1 MIRFHCSKC
10 AMKLMVE
17 PEFAGSNVACPSC
30 GLNLTVPAAS
40 AASQAGA
47 AQAGREAWKETDP
60 TNPNVWMS
68 LGIGV
73 GVFVL
78 IYLLAL
84 PFKYTKG
91 LLYERGWVQFA
102 ETFFF
107 GWGVAFLG
115 LKLLKIRH
123 QQSALRLDV
132 LPMDIARKIA
142 KENVGSFIQHV
153 YALPVKLRDSLMVN
167 RIRKALELFETRQ
180 VNSEV
185 STMMGNQ
192 SNIDGARIGGSFTI
206 VKVFIWAIPILGFIG
221 TVIGLS
227 SAIANFKGVMSP
239 EAVKDPALLMTSMGG
254 VTAGLAT
261 AFDTTLL
268 GLIYALFLTL
278 PMSSLQKLEED
289 TLTHVDAYCNENFLP
304 RLNDGSGAAGGDMG
318 ALADVL
324 TASITRAHTQ
334 FLTGLDAA
342 SKMVREQ
349 AEGLDKRAN
358 ENQKLVQENFTKA
371 ITAFNET
378 ANKTLGDLG
387 KSAGTSIETLSTT
400 LKKATDHVGALEKV
414 ASSQQAQLD
423 ASVKETLAKL
433 QQDSSKVISEA
444 MKSSIGETS
453 KAIENTF
460 KPAIEQVNALTDAVK
475 STAQH
480 VGTLQKQA
488 SEHQSSV
495 QKAMQEAV
503 TSVQRDASKVLE
515 ESIKASAAQS
525 SKAIEE
531 SIKPAMQHLASIG
544 ETAKAAVAGATALQK
559 QAQDQHAA
567 GQREFMETTG
577 RLQRDLAKALE
588 DAVRP
593 AAQQLGS
600 LGDVVKT
607 AAQHVASLERSA
619 SEQQAAMQRAMQE
632 SIARVQEEA
641 SRGLAESIRN
651 TAGQSAKAME
661 EVMRPAVSQL
671 AAIGETAKNAV
682 TEATSMQKQARE
694 QHAAGQQS
702 FIETTSRLQRDL
714 AKALEDTVR
723 PAAQQLT
730 QLAEAVKGAGSHVS
744 GLERQ
749 ARDQQV
755 ATERALHEATAQLQR
770 DAARGMEEALRPA
783 AQQIASLGEAMKNAV
798 SQMSQLERAGRD
810 QQNAAQQASLESS
823 RQMQREATK
832 SLEDSLRPVA
842 QQLGAL
848 SESVRAVTGQLGGL
862 DRAAQDAQASVA
874 RSVESGMSKV
884 QQDVARASTEAMQNA
899 NLQLATLQKGIASL
913 NETLSALGGK
923 TIVIQQAVPLATSAT
938 PAKGGFFSRLS
949 GKG

>member
-17 PEFAGSNVACPSC
+17 PEYAGSNVTCPSC

-40 AASQAGA
+40 AGSEAGA
-47 AQAGREAWKETDP
+47 AKAGREGWKETDP
-60 TNPNVWMS
+60 TNANIWVA
-68 LGIGV
+68 LGIGM
-73 GVFVL
+73 GVFAL
-78 IYLLAL
+78 LYLLAL
-84 PFKYTKG
+84 PFAYTRG

-107 GWGVAFLG
+107 GWGIGFLI
-115 LKLLKIRH
+115 LKLLKLRH

-132 LPMDIARKIA
+132 LPEDVGREINKD
-142 KENVGSFIQHV
+142 NVGSFIQHV

-180 VNSEV
+180 VNGEV
-185 STMMGNQ
+185 STMMSNQ
-192 SNIDGARIGGSFTI
+192 SNIDGSRIGGSYTL
-206 VKVFIWAIPILGFIG
+206 VKVFVWAIPILGFIG

-227 SAIANFKGVMSP
+227 DAIGMFKGVMSP
-239 EAVKDPALLMTSMGG
+239 EAAKDPTLLMKSMGG

-268 GLIYALFLTL
+268 ALIYSIILSM

-289 TLTHVDAYCNENFLP
+289 NLTNVDAYCNENFLP
-304 RLNDGSGAAGGDMG
+304 RLNDGSNTAGGDMG

-324 TASITRAHTQ
+324 SASITRAHTQ

-349 AEGLDKRAN
+349 AEGLDKRAT

-371 ITAFNET
+371 ITSFNET
-378 ANKTLGDLG
+378 AGKTLADLG

-414 ASSQQAQLD
+414 ASTQQAQLD

-433 QQDSSKVISEA
+433 QQDSSKVIAEA

-460 KPAIEQVNALTDAVK
+460 KPAVEQVIALTEAVK
-475 STAQH
+475 STADH

-488 SEHQSSV
+488 SEHQTSV

-503 TSVQRDASKVLE
+503 ASVQKDASKVLE

-531 SIKPAMQHLASIG
+531 SIKPAMQHLANIG
-544 ETAKAAVAGATALQK
+544 ETAKAAVAGSTSLQK
-559 QAQDQHAA
+559 QAQEQHAA
-567 GQREFMETTG
+567 GQRSFIETTE

-593 AAQQLGS
+593 AAQQLSS
-600 LGDVVKT
+600 LGDTVKV
-607 AAQHVASLERSA
+607 AAGHVATLERSA
-619 SEQQAAMQRAMQE
+619 AEQQATMQRAMQE
-632 SIARVQEEA
+632 SIGRVQEEA
-641 SRGLAESIRN
+641 SRSLADSIRN
-651 TAGQSAKAME
+651 TASQSAKAME

-682 TEATSMQKQARE
+682 TEATAMQKQARE
-694 QHAAGQQS
+694 QHAAGQAS
-702 FIETTSRLQRDL
+702 FMETTARLQRDL
-714 AKALEDTVR
+714 AKSLEDTVR

-730 QLAEAVKGAGSHVS
+730 NLAEAVKGTGSYVA
-744 GLERQ
+744 GLEKQ
-749 ARDQQV
+749 AREQQV
-755 ATERALHEATAQLQR
+755 ATERAMHEATTQLQR
-770 DAARGMEEALRPA
+770 DAARGLEEALRPA
-783 AQQIASLGEAMKNAV
+783 AQQLASLGDAMKSAIN
-798 SQMSQLERAGRD
+798 QMSQLDRTSRE
-810 QQNAAQQASLESS
+810 QQTAAQQASLEAG
-823 RQMQREATK
+823 RQMQRDATK
-832 SLEDSLRPVA
+832 SLEDNLRPVA
-842 QQLGAL
+842 QQLTAL
-848 SESVRAVTGQLGGL
+848 SESIRAVTGQLGGL
-862 DRAAQDAQASVA
+862 DRAAADAQASVA
-874 RSVESGMSKV
+874 RSVDSGMSKM
-884 QQDVARASTEAMQNA
+884 QQDVARASTEAMQTA
-899 NLQLATLQKGIASL
+899 NTQLATLQKGIAAL
-913 NETLSALGGK
+913 NETLTALGGK
-923 TIVIQQAVPLATSAT
+923 QIVIQHADAPAA
-938 PAKGGFFSRLS
+938 AKGGFLGRIM
-949 GKG
+949 GKS